1 MQSQKDEVYQLRLT
15 STHKLYQLRLTSEQQ
30 EEVRELTGK
39 KAETL
44 LLTVEELEERIA
56 PRLATN

>member
-1 MQSQKDEVYQLRLT
+1 MQTRKDKVYQLWLT
-15 STHKLYQLRLTSEQQ
+15 STQQ
-30 EEVRELTGK
+30 EEVRELTGRE
-39 KAETL
+39 AETL